1 MLTQIG
7 YVPNVVQSVGT
18 VEGLG
23 QLIFIY
29 PCALAV
35 VTIVAMVCL
44 YNLNEKMYVRIV
56 AEIETRK
63 RLA

>member
-7 YVPNVVQSVGT
+7 YVPNVVQTSGT
-18 VEGLG
+18 IEGLR

-35 VTIVAMVCL
+35 ASIVAMGCF

-56 AEIETRK
+56 AEIEIRK
-63 RLA
+63 RMA